1 MIHKNLKVLYS
12 IGYSHL
18 INITEFNSVNLTL
31 MLTMSLL
38 QRTPLPV
45 IEVSIPFDLLS
56 ELQLHNIL
64 SIKKTWS
71 FVYYLKLW
79 FDLQPY
85 TLHSLLS
92 RISYPISY
100 LVGVIHLSYLF
111 LIKASFLFSWIS
123 NRLSLA
129 SFSSNFIEKSNQMI
143 PLQTILYHRGQFVVI
158 DTWYI
163 NLSDS

>member
-64 SIKKTWS
+64 SIKKT
-71 FVYYLKLW
+71 
-79 FDLQPY
+79 
-85 TLHSLLS
+85 
-92 RISYPISY
+92 
-100 LVGVIHLSYLF
+100 
-111 LIKASFLFSWIS
+111 
-123 NRLSLA
+123 
-129 SFSSNFIEKSNQMI
+129 
-143 PLQTILYHRGQFVVI
+143 
-158 DTWYI
+158 
-163 NLSDS
+163 